1 MIANDKA
8 AKIMDITN
16 DWHDLIFEAQSKY
29 VFGKPLN
36 HKLFKQC
43 MKSAFEWFLKDKEP
57 KYQFDRF
64 ETNLYGLIRGYSC
77 IPAFIESRY
86 SLKFKASLHAASILA
101 GAVLHPET
109 MTVDG
114 YKLIKNDFYIGNEFK
129 SAVYDFETGDL
140 KDYTEL
146 VKSGFWD
153 D

>member
-16 DWHDLIFEAQSKY
+16 DWHDLIFEAQPKY

-64 ETNLYGLIRGYSC
+64 ETELYGLIRGYSG
-77 IPAFIESRY
+77 IPAIIKSRY
-86 SLKFKASLHAASILA
+86 SLKFEASLHAADTLA
-101 GAVLHPET
+101 GAVPHPVAV
-109 MTVDG
+109 TVDASSLL
-114 YKLIKNDFYIGNEFK
+114 YDFYVDGEFK
-129 SAVYDFETGDL
+129 AAVYDFEAGDL
-140 KDYTEL
+140 KDYAALIKT
-146 VKSGFWD
+146 GF
-153 D
+153 